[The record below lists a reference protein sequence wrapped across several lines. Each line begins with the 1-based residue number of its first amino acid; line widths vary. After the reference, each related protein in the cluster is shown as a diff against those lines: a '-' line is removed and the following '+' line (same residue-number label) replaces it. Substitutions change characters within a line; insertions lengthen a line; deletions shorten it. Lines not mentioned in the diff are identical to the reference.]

1 MLFHILNVKRRLCI
15 QKSTLESHG
24 SLLWRKPDFAVSTQK
39 TFKITQSFFCKEF
52 FRQYLTSL
60 KMPKK
65 PKCTS
70 AAAFPFP
77 ASLKC
82 MVGFS
87 LIIDD
92 QRGAIRVENIQFS
105 LHCTIHIKNT
115 NLYSWIQ
122 IQENNKRQ
130 MQLCFRMYFCI
141 HYIHTCNGYYSPKVD
156 VVWQYRK

>member
-15 QKSTLESHG
+15 QKSTLKSHG

-39 TFKITQSFFCKEF
+39 TFKITQSFLQRIF
-52 FRQYLTSL
+52 SL
-60 KMPKK
+60 VSNFLKNAKK
-65 PKCTS
+65 SQNALLP
-70 AAAFPFP
+70 AFPFP

-82 MVGFS
+82 MAGFS

-130 MQLCFRMYFCI
+130 MMQLCFRMYFCI